1 MSSAAAAAGA
11 TMNNNFHSNGKDL
24 EEGNES
30 QMDQSMISEIESSQQ
45 MSQMGE
51 SVRYQEHVS

>member
-1 MSSAAAAAGA
+1 
-11 TMNNNFHSNGKDL
+11 MNNNFHSNGKDL
-24 EEGNES
+24 EEGCES